1 MRIHFLFSGPFFVG
15 LFLILFSFFSQAD
28 VCTDSVSCR
37 EYALLNSSYCLDGQR
52 DFLTFFY
59 VSPSDFSSECSTC
72 SGPDAEYY
80 SECDSSSCPYGYSA
94 ELEACWSSD
103 CPYGDC
109 PDPYG
114 PDSTDYYDPD
124 SGGSASPD
132 PDGGGSTTPDSG
144 SGGSS
149 ADSDRLINIS
159 NQVNSMASSLDS
171 IDEIIEDVLWN
182 MNHNSDTFRGDLS
195 VQTLKIETAISDLG
209 NKVSL
214 GQSSQLS
221 TLYGILLT
229 LQGFVESYES
239 NAGGDDTGGDTGGGD
254 VGGGDYEMV
263 LAQLLSS
270 VKELR
275 EVNIA
280 NRCAS
285 TGEVYSPPEFLGETG
300 DCVPSSSPHV
310 YGSLDTDG
318 LGGFSSAINDSG
330 IGKSASS
337 MANVQ
342 ISVSSE
348 CGGAFKYSLP
358 TGDLPLV
365 SRDMS
370 IDLCVYLNP
379 ITPYL
384 RIIALMFWSILGLR
398 IILDA

>member
-1 MRIHFLFSGPFFVG
+1 MRIPFLFSGPFFAG
-15 LFLILFSFFSQAD
+15 LFLILFSFSSQAE
-28 VCTDSVSCR
+28 VCTDSFSCR
-37 EYALLNSSYCLDGQR
+37 EYALLQSPYCLDGQR

-80 SECDSSSCPYGYSA
+80 IECNSSSCPYGYSA
-94 ELEACWSSD
+94 EQETCWSSD

-124 SGGSASPD
+124 GGSTGTDPGPFPD
-132 PDGGGSTTPDSG
+132 PDGGDTGAG
-144 SGGSS
+144 FSS
-149 ADSDRLINIS
+149 ADSQRLVNIS
-159 NQVNSMASSLDS
+159 NQVNSMASDLDS
-171 IDEIIEDVLWN
+171 IDGIIEDVLWN
-182 MNHNSDTFRGDLS
+182 INNNSDTLRGDLT

-209 NKVSL
+209 EKISL

-221 TLYGILLT
+221 TLYGILLS
-229 LQGFVESYES
+229 LRGFVESYES
-239 NAGGDDTGGDTGGGD
+239 NTGGDTGGGD
-254 VGGGDYEMV
+254 TGGGGDGDYEMV

-285 TGEVYSPPEFLGETG
+285 TGEVYSPPEYLGETG
-300 DCVPSSSPHV
+300 DCVSPSAPLV

-318 LGGFSSAINDSG
+318 LSGFSSAINESS
-330 IGKSASS
+330 IGKSVST
-337 MANVQ
+337 MTDLQ
-342 ISVSSE
+342 ITVSSE
-348 CGGAFKYSLP
+348 CGGAFRYSLP